1 MSVLPR
7 TFPSG
12 EELLYGRLFL
22 PRGKPAGMAVLCHG
36 LGGDHRTMEGSA
48 RGLARRGI
56 GALVFDLRGHGRST
70 GIFRGQAHLDV
81 MAACEFL
88 QGFLKAPMALVGH
101 SLGAMACLQV
111 AAQLPGLAALVLISM
126 PSMEGPRPDN
136 FSFLAEQNIA
146 REYPREGPPPWLR
159 PLRGQ
164 WSRLWMWLRGYRLR
178 ISWKACLENW
188 SRLGLAEALQE
199 LKSCPKLFVHFAGDA
214 LAPYQGTWRLY
225 SQAPPPKDII
235 LVRGGF
241 HSAPLYPCPV
251 RRRWVSWV
259 ASVLKEGASPGNRNG

>member
-1 MSVLPR
+1 
-7 TFPSG
+7 
-12 EELLYGRLFL
+12 
-22 PRGKPAGMAVLCHG
+22 MAVLCHG
-36 LGGDHRTMEGSA
+36 LGGDHRTTEGSA

-56 GALVFDLRGHGRST
+56 GALAFDLRGHGRST

-101 SLGAMACLQV
+101 SLGAMACLQM

-136 FSFLAEQNIA
+136 FSFLAEQDIT

-178 ISWKACLENW
+178 ISWKACVENW
-188 SRLGLAEALQE
+188 SRFALGEALQE
-199 LKSCPKLFVHFAGDA
+199 LRSCPKLFVHFTGDA
-214 LAPYQGTWRLY
+214 LAPYQGHLAALLPGP
-225 SQAPPPKDII
+225 APQGYHPGPGRFSFRPP
-235 LVRGGF
+235 LSLPGE
-241 HSAPLYPCPV
+241 APLGLLGRLGAE
-251 RRRWVSWV
+251 RR
-259 ASVLKEGASPGNRNG
+259 G